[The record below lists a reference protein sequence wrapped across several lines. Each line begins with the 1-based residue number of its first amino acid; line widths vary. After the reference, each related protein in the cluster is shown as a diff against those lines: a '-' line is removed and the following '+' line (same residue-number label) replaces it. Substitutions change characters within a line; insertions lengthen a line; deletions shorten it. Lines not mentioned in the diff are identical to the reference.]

1 MHVVAAGIAF
11 CFNSAM
17 GSSLPSGAK
26 DQIAA
31 YFNII
36 SDTKLVLLTSL
47 YLIGYAVGPL
57 LFGPMSEYLG
67 RRPVL
72 IASYTGYTLFT
83 MACALAPTY
92 PALLIFRLLCGL
104 NAATPNAV
112 LGGLFSDIYDNP
124 KQRGTAMAIFMFVA
138 PVGPELSP
146 MISGFI
152 ATVSW
157 QWTFW
162 FGLIAA
168 AVGLPLVILMP
179 ETYVPVIIQKRQAKA
194 SSSSASQEKDIPKKD
209 TGTIVREMSQVFTR
223 PFLMAA
229 REPLVLFTS
238 LYLALIYSVFY
249 LFFQAYPIIFQG
261 MYERWIVVTDSP
273 ELTRVTRTIRNVTGN
288 GRPGLYSK

>member
-1 MHVVAAGIAF
+1 MHVVTAGIAF

-17 GSSLPSGAK
+17 GSSLPSGANE
-26 DQIAA
+26 QIAA
-31 YFNII
+31 YFNIT

-57 LFGPMSEYLG
+57 LFGPMSEYFG
-67 RRPVL
+67 RRPIL
-72 IASYTGYTLFT
+72 ITSYTGYTLFT
-83 MACALAPTY
+83 MACALSPTY
-92 PALLIFRLLCGL
+92 TALLIFRLLCGL
-104 NAATPNAV
+104 NAAAPNAV

-168 AVGLPLVILMP
+168 AVGLPLVIVMP

-209 TGTIVREMSQVFTR
+209 TGAIVREMGQVFTR
-223 PFLMAA
+223 PFLMAV
-229 REPLVLFTS
+229 REPIVLFTS

-261 MYERWIVVTDSP
+261 EHERWTLVSDSP
-273 ELTRVTRTIRNVTGN
+273 KLTRLTRSVRDVTGS
-288 GRPGLYSK
+288 GRSCLYSK

>member
-1 MHVVAAGIAF
+1 
-11 CFNSAM
+11 M
-17 GSSLPSGAK
+17 GSSLPSGAN

-31 YFNII
+31 YFNIT

-168 AVGLPLVILMP
+168 AVGLPLVIVMP

-194 SSSSASQEKDIPKKD
+194 SSSSSASQEKDIPRKE
-209 TGTIVREMSQVFTR
+209 TGAVVREMGQVFTR

-229 REPLVLFTS
+229 REPIVLFTS

-261 MYERWIVVTDSP
+261 MYERWTLVFDFPQTNNNYQNY
-273 ELTRVTRTIRNVTGN
+273 TRCHQAWQVWPLFQV
-288 GRPGLYSK
+288 SSS